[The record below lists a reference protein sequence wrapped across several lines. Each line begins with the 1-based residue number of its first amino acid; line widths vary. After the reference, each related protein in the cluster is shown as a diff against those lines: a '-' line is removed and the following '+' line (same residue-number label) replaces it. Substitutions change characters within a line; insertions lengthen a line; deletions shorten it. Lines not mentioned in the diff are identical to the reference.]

1 MEKAMDLWALWT
13 NVFTVSISMLTSHL
27 GLSEALSIMLL
38 TLCVRAAMM
47 PLSLAAAHQ
56 MHKNKLAIAELKPM
70 QAKLSEQHKSNPSEL
85 MKQTMALY
93 REHGI
98 SFLTKAMLANMATR
112 TAFGMG
118 FFHALSSISFTSK
131 FLWLASL
138 AKPNFVLNILVG
150 ALMFLGL
157 ILMPGATSD
166 TSSMLMLMIPVIV
179 SIIALST
186 LPAAIGVYWASSN
199 AATIVQALLLK
210 GMIKRAEQRVL
221 PI

>member
-1 MEKAMDLWALWT
+1 MDLWALWT

-27 GLSEALSIMLL
+27 GISEALSIMLL

-47 PLSLAAAHQ
+47 PLALASAHQ
-56 MHKNKLAIAELKPM
+56 MHKNKLAMAALKPM
-70 QAKLSEQHKSNPSEL
+70 QTKLSERHKSNPAEL

-98 SFLTKAMLANMATR
+98 SFFTKAMLGNMASR
-112 TAFGMG
+112 SVFGIG
-118 FFHALSSISFTSK
+118 FFHALSSMSFTSK

-150 ALMFLGL
+150 VLMFLGL

-166 TSSMLMLMIPVIV
+166 TSSMLILMIPVIV
-179 SIIALST
+179 SVIALST

-199 AATIVQALLLK
+199 AATIVQALLLR
-210 GMIKRAEQRVL
+210 GIIKRTEQRGL
-221 PI
+221 SI

>member
-1 MEKAMDLWALWT
+1 MDLWALWT

-27 GLSEALSIMLL
+27 GISEALSIMLL

-47 PLSLAAAHQ
+47 PISLAAAYQ
-56 MHKNKLAIAELKPM
+56 MHKNKLAMAELKSM
-70 QAKLSEQHKSNPSEL
+70 QAKLSEQHKSNPAEL
-85 MKQTMALY
+85 IKQTMALY

-98 SFLTKAMLANMATR
+98 SFLTKSMLVNLVSR
-112 TAFGMG
+112 SVFGMG
-118 FFHALSSISFTSK
+118 FFHALSGMSFTSK
-131 FLWLASL
+131 FLWLTSL

-150 ALMFLGL
+150 VLMFLGL

-166 TSSMLMLMIPVIV
+166 TSSMLILMIPVII

-199 AATIVQALLLK
+199 AATIVQALLLR